1 MDLKIKIDEHFHKN
15 RIPRFISV
23 IAAFDDWMMRSKI
36 SREEMITADLNKT
49 QQLRVLDAFIDMK
62 SQQLK
67 FKLLD
72 TFCLKVEPAEKL
84 ALADQ
89 IRIYLSKKKSDIF
102 RAADVIGHLKL
113 QEHFSIV

>member
-1 MDLKIKIDEHFHKN
+1 MKIEINNHFHKIK
-15 RIPRFISV
+15 IPRFISV
-23 IAAFDDWMMRSKI
+23 IAAFDDWMMQSKI
-36 SREEMITADLNKT
+36 PREEMITSDLNKT
-49 QQLRVLDAFIDMK
+49 QQLKALDAFIDMK

-72 TFCLKVEPAEKL
+72 TFCLKDKPAEKL

-89 IRIYLSKKKSDIF
+89 IRIYLSKKKFDIF

-113 QEHFSIV
+113 QENFSIV